1 MTHEY
6 KMIERRMVKAVR
18 SGFTLIELMIGIV
31 IIGILVGGAM
41 YTAMTVMENAK
52 RSATKSTIQIIK
64 MSLMNYKQEKGEYP
78 KTLQDL
84 LASGILPGKKL
95 PQDGWEKKFVYRVTP
110 GDDAKHPYELFSYGP
125 DGPKGLKASRID
137 VWTTK

>member
-6 KMIERRMVKAVR
+6 KMAERCAARVR

-52 RSATKSTIQIIK
+52 RSATSNAIQTIK
-64 MSLMNYKQEKGEYP
+64 TSLMLYKQEKGDYP
-78 KTLQDL
+78 KALQDL
-84 LASGILPGKKL
+84 IAAGFLKK
-95 PQDGWEKKFVYRVTP
+95 PMPKDGWDHSFVYRVTP
-110 GDDAKHPYELFSYGP
+110 DGKHPYELFSYGP
-125 DGPKGLKASRID
+125 QGKAGGKASRID
-137 VWTTK
+137 AWSK